1 MEKIAPTTAKQ
12 RESAETLALQA
23 VSWLASDA
31 ETLNQFL
38 SETGASLASLVVD
51 LKSPAFLGAVLDFVL
66 GADERVIALS
76 GQLGIRPEQVVLARA
91 HLPGGDLPHW
101 T

>member
-1 MEKIAPTTAKQ
+1 MEKTGTTAANQ

-23 VSWLASDA
+23 VSWLAGDP
-31 ETLNQFL
+31 ETLNPFL
-38 SETGASLASLVVD
+38 GETGASPASLVVD
-51 LKSPAFLGAVLDFVL
+51 LKRPEFLGAVLDFVL
-66 GADERVIALS
+66 GADDRVIALA
-76 GQLGIRPEQVVLARA
+76 GHLGLRPEQVVSARA

>member
-1 MEKIAPTTAKQ
+1 MEKIATTPANQ

-23 VSWLASDA
+23 VSWLAGDA

-38 SETGASLASLVVD
+38 NETGASLASLVGD
-51 LKSPAFLGAVLDFVL
+51 LKRPAFLGAVLDFVL
-66 GADERVIALS
+66 GTDERVIALS
-76 GQLGIRPEQVVLARA
+76 GHLGIRPEQVVLARA